1 MSEEKMIEAGKSRD
15 QLENYDSGDSIGI
28 LDLAVVVAKNK
39 KRIIIFTVSV
49 MLLVAG
55 ATILIPNKFTARTQV
70 LPPQSQ
76 SSSSILLGQL
86 GSLGSLAGGSL
97 KNPNDTYI
105 GILNSRTVADN
116 LIARFKLAEV
126 YDVKLT
132 SDARKELQSATV
144 VMSSKENLLSI
155 DVTDKDPKLAAA
167 IANGYIDELQKMT
180 SILAVTEASRRR
192 LFFEEQLQK
201 TKQALINA
209 ESTLKQIQQKTGL
222 IKLNEQAEGA
232 IKAVATVKAEIA
244 SKEIA
249 LSTMRT
255 SLTSNSPE
263 FIRAQQELF
272 GLRAQ
277 LSKLETGTNAGRG
290 DISVATS
297 LVPELGLEYTRSVRE
312 VKYQEALFEMF
323 AKQFELAKVDEAKEG
338 TLLQVLDTAV
348 VPEKKSKPQ
357 RSLLV
362 ALTGILAAI
371 FSVLYAFW
379 REVKH
384 RISVNPR
391 NAEQIE
397 KLKKYRKWI

>member
-1 MSEEKMIEAGKSRD
+1 MSEGKMIEAGKSRD

-28 LDLAVVVAKNK
+28 LDLAVVIAKNK
-39 KRIIIFTVSV
+39 KRIIIFTVSA
-49 MLLVAG
+49 MLLVAA
-55 ATILIPNKFTARTQV
+55 ATMLIPNKFTARTQV

-105 GILNSRTVADN
+105 GILNSRTVADG
-116 LIARFKLAEV
+116 LINRFKLTEV
-126 YDVKLT
+126 YDVKST
-132 SDARKELQSATV
+132 SDARKELQSASV
-144 VMSSKENLLSI
+144 IMSSKENLLSVE
-155 DVTDKDPKLAAA
+155 VTDKDPKLAAA

-180 SILAVTEASRRR
+180 SVLAVTEASRRR

-201 TKQALINA
+201 TKQALVNA
-209 ESTLKQIQQKTGL
+209 ESALKHIQEKTGL

-232 IKAVATVKAEIA
+232 IKAVATLKAQIA

-255 SLTSNSPE
+255 SVTSNSPE
-263 FIRAQQELF
+263 HIRAQQELS

-277 LSKLETGTNAGRG
+277 LNKLETGTNVGRG
-290 DISVATS
+290 DISVPTS

-338 TLLQVLDTAV
+338 ALLQVLDIAV

-362 ALTGILAAI
+362 ALTGILAALM
-371 FSVLYAFW
+371 SVLHAFW
-379 REVKH
+379 SEIKQ
-384 RISVNPR
+384 RIRANPR

-397 KLKKYRKWI
+397 KLNIYRKWR

>member
-1 MSEEKMIEAGKSRD
+1 MIEAGKSRD

-28 LDLAVVVAKNK
+28 LDLAVVLAKNK
-39 KRIIIFTVSV
+39 KRIIIFTVSA
-49 MLLVAG
+49 MLLAAG
-55 ATILIPNKFTARTQV
+55 ATMLIPNKFTARTQV

-76 SSSSILLGQL
+76 SNSSILLGQL
-86 GSLGSLAGGSL
+86 GSLGSLAGGSI

-116 LIARFKLAEV
+116 LITRFKLAGV
-126 YDVKLT
+126 YDVKLA

-144 VMSSKENLLSI
+144 VMSSKENLLSV

-167 IANGYIDELQKMT
+167 IANGYIEELQKMT
-180 SILAVTEASRRR
+180 SVLAVTEASRRR

-201 TKQALINA
+201 TKQALIDA
-209 ESTLKQIQQKTGL
+209 ESALKQIQQKTGL

-263 FIRAQQELF
+263 YIRAQQELS
-272 GLRAQ
+272 GLRGQ
-277 LSKLETGTNAGRG
+277 LSKLETGANAGRG
-290 DISVATS
+290 DISVPTS

-348 VPEKKSKPQ
+348 VPDKKSKPQ

-371 FSVLYAFW
+371 FAVLYAFW
-379 REVKH
+379 HEVKY
-384 RISVNPR
+384 RIRVNPR

-397 KLKKYRKWI
+397 KLNIYRKWR

>member
-1 MSEEKMIEAGKSRD
+1 MIEAGKSRD

-28 LDLAVVVAKNK
+28 LDLAVVLAKNK
-39 KRIIIFTVSV
+39 KRIIIFTVSA
-49 MLLVAG
+49 MLLAAG
-55 ATILIPNKFTARTQV
+55 ATMLIPNKFTARTQV

-76 SSSSILLGQL
+76 SNSSILLGQL

-116 LIARFKLAEV
+116 LITRFKLAGV
-126 YDVKLT
+126 YDVKLA

-144 VMSSKENLLSI
+144 VMSSKENLLSV

-167 IANGYIDELQKMT
+167 IANGYIEELQKMT
-180 SILAVTEASRRR
+180 SVLAVTEASRRR

-201 TKQALINA
+201 TKQALIDA
-209 ESTLKQIQQKTGL
+209 ESALKQIQQKTGL

-263 FIRAQQELF
+263 YIRAQQELS
-272 GLRAQ
+272 GLRGQ
-277 LSKLETGTNAGRG
+277 LSKLETGANSGRG
-290 DISVATS
+290 DISVPTS

-348 VPEKKSKPQ
+348 VPDKKSKPQ

-371 FSVLYAFW
+371 FAVLYAFW
-379 REVKH
+379 HEVKY
-384 RISVNPR
+384 RIRVNPR

-397 KLKKYRKWI
+397 KLNIYRKWR